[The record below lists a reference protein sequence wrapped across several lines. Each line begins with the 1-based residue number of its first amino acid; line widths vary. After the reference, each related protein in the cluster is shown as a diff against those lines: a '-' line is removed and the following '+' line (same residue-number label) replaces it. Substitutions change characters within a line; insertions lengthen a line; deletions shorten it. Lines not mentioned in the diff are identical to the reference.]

1 MTQKELEI
9 VVAATM
15 QYVRRTYNVRS
26 FTNAEILK
34 QVEKVIDSNFNLEIN
49 SWRKVEDGLPP
60 CMKDTDISDVVLAT
74 NGTTYHVA
82 RYMHDRQIWTCDW
95 IDVTHW
101 MPLPK
106 LPQKQTKEKKV

>member
-1 MTQKELEI
+1 MTRKDFEI

-26 FTNAEILK
+26 FTNAEIIK
-34 QVEKVIDSNFNLEIN
+34 QVEKVIDNNFNLKIN

-60 CMKDTDISDVVLAT
+60 CMKGTDISDLVLAT
-74 NGTTYHVA
+74 NGTAYHVA
-82 RYMHDRQIWTCDW
+82 RYMHDIQIWTCDW